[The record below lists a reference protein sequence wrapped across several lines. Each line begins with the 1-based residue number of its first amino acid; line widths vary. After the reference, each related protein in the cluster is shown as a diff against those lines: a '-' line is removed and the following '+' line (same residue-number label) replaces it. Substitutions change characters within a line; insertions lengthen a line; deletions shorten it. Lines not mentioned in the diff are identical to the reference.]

1 MRSWHLEIEPHTGTR
16 QDPTF
21 GEITVTHAQQKVYY
35 RAPNVQTR
43 TGRVHIGFVADKFDV
58 FHELPQIRKLDAK
71 RREEIV
77 AELVKMTGRPLRV
90 GAHTEPYV
98 LVRKDEVQDLDEEP
112 DVIEL
117 DE

>member
-1 MRSWHLEIEPHTGTR
+1 MKSWHLEIEPHTGTR

-90 GAHTEPYV
+90 GSERTRSLTFWFAKTKCKTWTKS
-98 LVRKDEVQDLDEEP
+98 RM
-112 DVIEL
+112 
-117 DE
+117 